1 MTASQNLSKLR
12 RLRRVRITNI
22 GLRRT
27 YMFKLVKYL
36 RGYIKECILGPLFKF
51 LEACF
56 ELTVPVI
63 MANIIDVGIYGSDK
77 TYILKMCGLLV
88 LMGILGLCSALTA
101 QYFAAK
107 AAYGFGTA
115 VRRDMFKKINSLSM
129 AQLDSFGA
137 SSLITRITG
146 DINRAESGVNMFLRL
161 FLRSPFIVI
170 GAMVAAIMLDSKT
183 AAVFLIAVP
192 VMGLLIF
199 ILMHISVPFYK
210 KAQTSLDKVSQI
222 TRENLTGVRVIR
234 AFSRQEAEI
243 KDFSDAN
250 SELFGINEKVGGIS
264 ALMNPLT
271 YIVVNLAVIAVLWV
285 GGIRVNIGGMQQGE
299 VVAMVNYLTQI
310 LVALLVL
317 AQLIV
322 TLTKAMASG
331 ARISAVLELQ
341 PDMKD
346 GSGADGNNNEGCPVI
361 EFENVSFA
369 YGSSKES
376 ALSNISFKLYRGQS
390 LGMIGGTGSGKSTL
404 VNLIPRFY
412 DVTQGNIKI
421 DGCDIQSYTLAQL
434 RKKIGYVP
442 QKASLLTG
450 TIRENMRWR
459 SETAT
464 DDEIIKALKTA
475 QAYDFIFEKDGLDTA
490 VSHEGKNFSGGQR
503 QRLTIARALVANPEI
518 LILDDSSSALDL
530 MTEANLRRA
539 LGESDPNMT
548 RVTVSQRISA
558 IRDADLILVLDDG
571 AAVGAGTHTQLLES
585 CEIYRE
591 ICATQIPEELN
602 K

>member
-1 MTASQNLSKLR
+1 MA
-12 RLRRVRITNI
+12 
-22 GLRRT
+22 
-27 YMFKLVKYL
+27 
-36 RGYIKECILGPLFKF
+36 PLFKF

-63 MANIIDVGIYGSDK
+63 MAHIIDTGIAGSDRE
-77 TYILKMCGLLV
+77 YILKMCGVLV

-101 QYFAAK
+101 QFFAAR

-129 AQLDSFGA
+129 SQLDKFGT

-170 GAMVAAIMLDSKT
+170 GAMAAALMLD
-183 AAVFLIAVP
+183 ARVAVVFLVAVP
-192 VMGLLIF
+192 VMGLLIY

-210 KAQTSLDKVSQI
+210 KAQTSLDRVSQI

-234 AFSRQEAEI
+234 AFSRQGAEI
-243 KDFSDAN
+243 ESFSDAN
-250 SELFGINEKVGGIS
+250 AELMSINEKVGSIS

-310 LVALLVL
+310 LVAMLVL

-331 ARISAVLELQ
+331 TRIAEVLELQ
-341 PDMKD
+341 PDMTDDAADAAVAD
-346 GSGADGNNNEGCPVI
+346 GSDTVL
-361 EFENVSFA
+361 EFDNVSFE
-369 YGSSKES
+369 YSGSKED
-376 ALSNISFKLYRGQS
+376 ALSGISFKLKRGQNI
-390 LGMIGGTGSGKSTL
+390 GIIGGTGSGKSTL

-412 DVTQGNIKI
+412 DTTSGSVKI
-421 DGCDIQSYTLAQL
+421 DGTDVRNMGFKQL
-434 RKKIGYVP
+434 RGKIGYVP

-459 SETAT
+459 NENA
-464 DDEIIKALKTA
+464 DDNEIINALKTA
-475 QAYDFIFEKDGLDTA
+475 QAYDFIFEKDGLDTS
-490 VSHEGKNFSGGQR
+490 VSQEGKNFSGGQR
-503 QRLTIARALVANPEI
+503 QRLTIARALVSDPEI

-530 MTEANLRRA
+530 MTEARLRRA
-539 LGESDPNMT
+539 LSKANPNMT
-548 RVTVSQRISA
+548 QVIVSQRIST

-571 AAVGAGTHTQLLES
+571 SAVGMGTHKELLES

-591 ICATQIPEELN
+591 ICATQIPEELAGTAAERIS

>member
-1 MTASQNLSKLR
+1 MA
-12 RLRRVRITNI
+12 
-22 GLRRT
+22 
-27 YMFKLVKYL
+27 
-36 RGYIKECILGPLFKF
+36 PLFKF

-63 MANIIDVGIYGSDK
+63 MAHIIDTGIAGSDRE
-77 TYILKMCGLLV
+77 YILKMCGVLV

-101 QYFAAK
+101 QFFAAK

-129 AQLDSFGA
+129 SQLDKFGA

-170 GAMVAAIMLDSKT
+170 GAMAAALMLDAR
-183 AAVFLIAVP
+183 AAVVFLVAVP
-192 VMGLLIF
+192 VMGLLIY

-210 KAQTSLDKVSQI
+210 KAQTSLDRVSQI
-222 TRENLTGVRVIR
+222 TRENMTGVRVIR
-234 AFSRQEAEI
+234 AFSRQGAEI
-243 KDFSDAN
+243 ENFSDAN
-250 SELFGINEKVGGIS
+250 AELMSINEKVGSIS

-271 YIVVNLAVIAVLWV
+271 YIVVNLAIAAVLWV
-285 GGIRVNIGGMQQGE
+285 GGIRVNVGGMQQGE

-310 LVALLVL
+310 LVAMLVL

-331 ARISAVLELQ
+331 TRIAEVLELQ
-341 PDMKD
+341 PDMPD
-346 GSGADGNNNEGCPVI
+346 NAADAEAADSCNTVL
-361 EFENVSFA
+361 EFDNVSFE
-369 YGSSKES
+369 YSGSKED
-376 ALSNISFKLYRGQS
+376 ALSGISFKLNRGQNI
-390 LGMIGGTGSGKSTL
+390 GIIGGTGSGKSTL

-412 DVTQGNIKI
+412 DVTSGSVKI
-421 DGCDIQSYTLAQL
+421 DGTDVKNMSFKQL
-434 RKKIGYVP
+434 RDKIGYVP

-459 SETAT
+459 NEAA
-464 DDEIIKALKTA
+464 DDSEIIEALKTA
-475 QAYDFIFEKDGLDTA
+475 QAYDFIFEKDGLDTS
-490 VSHEGKNFSGGQR
+490 VSQEGKNFSGGQR
-503 QRLTIARALVANPEI
+503 QRLTIARALVSSPEI

-530 MTEANLRRA
+530 MTEARLRRA
-539 LGESDPNMT
+539 LSTANPNMT
-548 RVTVSQRISA
+548 QVIVSQRIST

-571 AAVGAGTHTQLLES
+571 SAVGIGRHKELLKN

-591 ICATQIPEELN
+591 ICATQIPEELTGTAAERIS

>member
-1 MTASQNLSKLR
+1 MA
-12 RLRRVRITNI
+12 
-22 GLRRT
+22 
-27 YMFKLVKYL
+27 
-36 RGYIKECILGPLFKF
+36 PLFKF

-63 MANIIDVGIYGSDK
+63 MAHIIDTGIAGSDRE
-77 TYILKMCGLLV
+77 YILKMCGVLV

-101 QYFAAK
+101 QFFAAR

-129 AQLDSFGA
+129 SQLDKFGT

-170 GAMVAAIMLDSKT
+170 GAMAAALMLD
-183 AAVFLIAVP
+183 ARVAVVFLVAVP
-192 VMGLLIF
+192 VMGLLIY

-210 KAQTSLDKVSQI
+210 KAQTSLDRVSQI

-234 AFSRQEAEI
+234 AFSRQGAEI
-243 KDFSDAN
+243 ESFSDAN
-250 SELFGINEKVGGIS
+250 AELMSINEKVGSIS

-310 LVALLVL
+310 LVAMLVL

-331 ARISAVLELQ
+331 TRIAEVLELQ
-341 PDMKD
+341 PDMTDDAADAAVAD
-346 GSGADGNNNEGCPVI
+346 GSDTVL
-361 EFENVSFA
+361 EFDNVSFE
-369 YGSSKES
+369 YSGSKED
-376 ALSNISFKLYRGQS
+376 ALSGISFKLKRGQNI
-390 LGMIGGTGSGKSTL
+390 GIIGGTGSGKSTL

-412 DVTQGNIKI
+412 DATSGSVKI
-421 DGCDIQSYTLAQL
+421 DGTDVRNMSFKQL
-434 RKKIGYVP
+434 RGKIGYVP

-459 SETAT
+459 NENA
-464 DDEIIKALKTA
+464 DDNEIINALKTA
-475 QAYDFIFEKDGLDTA
+475 QAYDFIFEKDGLDTS
-490 VSHEGKNFSGGQR
+490 VSQEGKNFSGGQR
-503 QRLTIARALVANPEI
+503 QRLTIARALVSDPEI

-530 MTEANLRRA
+530 MTEARLRRA
-539 LGESDPNMT
+539 LSKANPNMT
-548 RVTVSQRISA
+548 QVIVSQRIST

-571 AAVGAGTHTQLLES
+571 SAVGMGMHKELLEC

-591 ICATQIPEELN
+591 ICATQIPEELAGTAAERIS

>member
-1 MTASQNLSKLR
+1 MA
-12 RLRRVRITNI
+12 
-22 GLRRT
+22 
-27 YMFKLVKYL
+27 
-36 RGYIKECILGPLFKF
+36 PLFKF

-63 MANIIDVGIYGSDK
+63 MAHIIDTGIAGSDRE
-77 TYILKMCGLLV
+77 YILKMCGLLV

-101 QYFAAK
+101 QFFAAK

-129 AQLDSFGA
+129 SQLDKFGA

-170 GAMVAAIMLDSKT
+170 GAMAAALMLDAR
-183 AAVFLIAVP
+183 AAVVFLVAVP
-192 VMGLLIF
+192 VMGLLIY

-210 KAQTSLDKVSQI
+210 KAQTSLDRVSQI
-222 TRENLTGVRVIR
+222 TRENMTGVRVIR
-234 AFSRQEAEI
+234 AFSRQGAEI
-243 KDFSDAN
+243 ENFSDAN
-250 SELFGINEKVGGIS
+250 AELMSINEKVGSIS

-271 YIVVNLAVIAVLWV
+271 YIVVNLAIAAVLWV
-285 GGIRVNIGGMQQGE
+285 GGIRVNVGDMQQGE

-310 LVALLVL
+310 LVAMLVL

-322 TLTKAMASG
+322 TLTKATASG
-331 ARISAVLELQ
+331 TRIAEVLELQ
-341 PDMKD
+341 PDMPD
-346 GSGADGNNNEGCPVI
+346 NVADAKAADSCNTVL
-361 EFENVSFA
+361 EFDNVSFE
-369 YGSSKES
+369 YSGSKEN
-376 ALSNISFKLYRGQS
+376 ALSGISFKLNRGQNI
-390 LGMIGGTGSGKSTL
+390 GIIGGTGSGKSTL

-412 DVTQGNIKI
+412 DVTSGSVKI
-421 DGCDIQSYTLAQL
+421 DGTDVRNMSFKQL
-434 RKKIGYVP
+434 RDKIGYVP

-459 SETAT
+459 NEAA
-464 DDEIIKALKTA
+464 DDSEIIEALKTA
-475 QAYDFIFEKDGLDTA
+475 QAYDFIFEKGGLDTS
-490 VSHEGKNFSGGQR
+490 VSQEGKNFSGGQR
-503 QRLTIARALVANPEI
+503 QRLTIARALVSSPEI

-530 MTEANLRRA
+530 MTEARLRRA
-539 LGESDPNMT
+539 LSTANPNMT
-548 RVTVSQRISA
+548 QVIVSQRIST

-571 AAVGAGTHTQLLES
+571 SAVGIGTHKELLEN

-591 ICATQIPEELN
+591 ICATQIPEELTGTAAERIS

>member
-1 MTASQNLSKLR
+1 MEIFY
-12 RLRRVRITNI
+12 V
-22 GLRRT
+22 
-27 YMFKLVKYL
+27 MFKLIKYL
-36 RGYIKECILGPLFKF
+36 RGYVKECIMAPLFKF

-63 MANIIDVGIYGSDK
+63 MAHIIDTGIAGSDK
-77 TYILKMCGLLV
+77 EYILKMCGVLV

-101 QYFAAK
+101 QFFAAK

-129 AQLDSFGA
+129 SQLDKFGA

-170 GAMVAAIMLDSKT
+170 GAMAAALMLDAR
-183 AAVFLIAVP
+183 AAVVFLVAVP
-192 VMGLLIF
+192 VMGLLIY
-199 ILMHISVPFYK
+199 ILMHISVLFYK
-210 KAQTSLDKVSQI
+210 KAQTSLDRVSQI

-234 AFSRQEAEI
+234 AFSRQDAEI
-243 KDFSDAN
+243 ESFSAAN
-250 SELFGINEKVGGIS
+250 AELKSINEKVGSIS

-271 YIVVNLAVIAVLWV
+271 YIVVNLAIAAVLWV

-310 LVALLVL
+310 LVAMLML

-331 ARISAVLELQ
+331 TRIAEVLELS
-341 PDMKD
+341 PDMPD
-346 GSGADGNNNEGCPVI
+346 NAAEAAAANSCDTVL
-361 EFENVSFA
+361 EFDNVSFE
-369 YGSSKES
+369 YSGSKED
-376 ALSNISFKLYRGQS
+376 ALSGISFKLNRGQNI
-390 LGMIGGTGSGKSTL
+390 GIIGGTGSGKSTL

-412 DVTQGNIKI
+412 DVTSGSVKI
-421 DGCDIQSYTLAQL
+421 DGTDVRNMSFKQL
-434 RKKIGYVP
+434 RRKIGYVP

-459 SETAT
+459 DENA
-464 DDEIIKALKTA
+464 DDSEIIEALKTA
-475 QAYDFIFEKDGLDTA
+475 QAYDFIFEKDGLDTP
-490 VSHEGKNFSGGQR
+490 VSQEGKNFSGGQR
-503 QRLTIARALVANPEI
+503 QRLTIARALVSSPEI

-530 MTEANLRRA
+530 MTESRLRRA
-539 LGESDPNMT
+539 LSNANPNMT
-548 RVTVSQRISA
+548 QVIVSQRIST
-558 IRDADLILVLDDG
+558 IRDADLIIVLDDG
-571 AAVGAGTHTQLLES
+571 SAVGMGTHKELLEN

-602 K
+602 GTAAERISK

>member
-1 MTASQNLSKLR
+1 MA
-12 RLRRVRITNI
+12 
-22 GLRRT
+22 
-27 YMFKLVKYL
+27 
-36 RGYIKECILGPLFKF
+36 PLFKF

-63 MANIIDVGIYGSDK
+63 MAHIIDTGIAGSDRE
-77 TYILKMCGLLV
+77 YILKMCGVLV

-101 QYFAAK
+101 QFFAAR

-129 AQLDSFGA
+129 SQLDKFGT

-170 GAMVAAIMLDSKT
+170 GAMAAALMLD
-183 AAVFLIAVP
+183 ARVAVVFLVAVP
-192 VMGLLIF
+192 VMGLLIY

-210 KAQTSLDKVSQI
+210 KAQTSLDRVSQI

-234 AFSRQEAEI
+234 AFSRQGAEI
-243 KDFSDAN
+243 ESFSDAN
-250 SELFGINEKVGGIS
+250 AELMSINEKVGSIS

-310 LVALLVL
+310 LVAMLVL

-331 ARISAVLELQ
+331 TRIAEVLELQ
-341 PDMKD
+341 PDMTDDAADAAVAD
-346 GSGADGNNNEGCPVI
+346 GSDTVL
-361 EFENVSFA
+361 EFDNVSFE
-369 YGSSKES
+369 YSGSKED
-376 ALSNISFKLYRGQS
+376 ALSSISFKLKRGQNI
-390 LGMIGGTGSGKSTL
+390 GIIGGTGSGKSTL

-412 DVTQGNIKI
+412 DATSGSVKI
-421 DGCDIQSYTLAQL
+421 DGTDVRNMSFKQL
-434 RKKIGYVP
+434 RGKIGYVP

-459 SETAT
+459 NENA
-464 DDEIIKALKTA
+464 DDNEIINALKTA
-475 QAYDFIFEKDGLDTA
+475 QAYDFIFEKDGLDTS
-490 VSHEGKNFSGGQR
+490 VSQEGKNFSGGQR
-503 QRLTIARALVANPEI
+503 QRLTIARALVSDPEI

-530 MTEANLRRA
+530 MTEARLRRA
-539 LGESDPNMT
+539 LSKANPNMT
-548 RVTVSQRISA
+548 QVIVSQRIST

-571 AAVGAGTHTQLLES
+571 SAVGMGTHKELLES

-591 ICATQIPEELN
+591 ICATQIPEELAVTAAERIS

>member
-1 MTASQNLSKLR
+1 
-12 RLRRVRITNI
+12 
-22 GLRRT
+22 
-27 YMFKLVKYL
+27 MFKLIKYL
-36 RGYIKECILGPLFKF
+36 RGYVKECIMAPLFKF

-63 MANIIDVGIYGSDK
+63 MAHIIDTGIASSDK
-77 TYILKMCGLLV
+77 EYILKMCGVLV

-101 QYFAAK
+101 QFFAAK

-129 AQLDSFGA
+129 SQLDKFGA

-170 GAMVAAIMLDSKT
+170 GAMAAALMLDT
-183 AAVFLIAVP
+183 RAAVVFLVAVP
-192 VMGLLIF
+192 VMGLLIY

-210 KAQTSLDKVSQI
+210 KAQTSLDRVSQI

-234 AFSRQEAEI
+234 AFSRQDAEI
-243 KDFSDAN
+243 ESFSDAN
-250 SELFGINEKVGGIS
+250 AELKSINEKVGSIS

-271 YIVVNLAVIAVLWV
+271 YIVVNLAIAAVLWV

-310 LVALLVL
+310 LVAMLML

-331 ARISAVLELQ
+331 TRIAEVLELS
-341 PDMKD
+341 PDMPD
-346 GSGADGNNNEGCPVI
+346 NAAEAAAANSCDTVL
-361 EFENVSFA
+361 EFDNVSFE
-369 YGSSKES
+369 YSGSKED
-376 ALSNISFKLYRGQS
+376 ALSGISFKLNRGQNI
-390 LGMIGGTGSGKSTL
+390 GIIGGTGSGKSTL

-412 DVTQGNIKI
+412 DVTSGSVKI
-421 DGCDIQSYTLAQL
+421 DGTDVRNMSFKQL
-434 RKKIGYVP
+434 RRKIGYVP

-459 SETAT
+459 DENA
-464 DDEIIKALKTA
+464 DDSEIIEALKTA
-475 QAYDFIFEKDGLDTA
+475 QAYDFIFQKDGLDTP
-490 VSHEGKNFSGGQR
+490 VSQEGKNFSGGQR
-503 QRLTIARALVANPEI
+503 QRLTIARALVSSPEI

-530 MTEANLRRA
+530 MTESRLRRA
-539 LGESDPNMT
+539 LSNANPNMT
-548 RVTVSQRISA
+548 QVIVSQRIST

-571 AAVGAGTHTQLLES
+571 SAVGMGTHKELLEN

-602 K
+602 GTAAERISK

>member
-1 MTASQNLSKLR
+1 
-12 RLRRVRITNI
+12 
-22 GLRRT
+22 
-27 YMFKLVKYL
+27 MFKLVKYL

-77 TYILKMCGLLV
+77 AYILKMCGLLV

-199 ILMHISVPFYK
+199 ILMHISVSFYK

-346 GSGADGNNNEGCPVI
+346 GSGADSNNNEGCPVI

-390 LGMIGGTGSGKSTL
+390 LGIIGGTGSGKSTL

-548 RVTVSQRISA
+548 RVTISQRISA

>member
-1 MTASQNLSKLR
+1 MEIFY
-12 RLRRVRITNI
+12 V
-22 GLRRT
+22 
-27 YMFKLVKYL
+27 MFKLIKYL
-36 RGYIKECILGPLFKF
+36 RGYIKECIMAPLFKF

-63 MANIIDVGIYGSDK
+63 MAHIIDTGIAGSDRE
-77 TYILKMCGLLV
+77 YILKMCGLLV

-101 QYFAAK
+101 QFFAAK

-129 AQLDSFGA
+129 SQLDKFGA

-170 GAMVAAIMLDSKT
+170 GAMAAALMLDAR
-183 AAVFLIAVP
+183 AAVVFLVAVP
-192 VMGLLIF
+192 VMGLLIY

-210 KAQTSLDKVSQI
+210 KAQTSLDRVSQI

-234 AFSRQEAEI
+234 AFSRQGAEI
-243 KDFSDAN
+243 ENFSDAN
-250 SELFGINEKVGGIS
+250 AELMSINEKVGSIS

-271 YIVVNLAVIAVLWV
+271 YIVVNLAIAAVLWV
-285 GGIRVNIGGMQQGE
+285 GGIRVNVGGMQQGE

-310 LVALLVL
+310 LVAMLVL

-331 ARISAVLELQ
+331 TRIAEVLELQ
-341 PDMKD
+341 PDMPD
-346 GSGADGNNNEGCPVI
+346 NAADAEAADSCNTVL
-361 EFENVSFA
+361 EFDNVSFE
-369 YGSSKES
+369 YSGSKED
-376 ALSNISFKLYRGQS
+376 ALSGISFKLNRGQNI
-390 LGMIGGTGSGKSTL
+390 GIIGGTGSGKSTL

-412 DVTQGNIKI
+412 DVTSGSVKI
-421 DGCDIQSYTLAQL
+421 DGTDVRNMSFKQL
-434 RKKIGYVP
+434 RDKIGYVP

-459 SETAT
+459 NEAA
-464 DDEIIKALKTA
+464 DDSEIIKALKTA
-475 QAYDFIFEKDGLDTA
+475 QAYDFIFEKDGLDTS
-490 VSHEGKNFSGGQR
+490 VSQEGKNFSGGQR
-503 QRLTIARALVANPEI
+503 QRLTIARALVSSPEI

-530 MTEANLRRA
+530 MTEARLRRA
-539 LGESDPNMT
+539 LSTANPNMT
-548 RVTVSQRISA
+548 QVIVSQRIST

-571 AAVGAGTHTQLLES
+571 SAVGIGTHKELLEN

-591 ICATQIPEELN
+591 ICATQIPEELTGTDAERIS

>member
-1 MTASQNLSKLR
+1 
-12 RLRRVRITNI
+12 
-22 GLRRT
+22 
-27 YMFKLVKYL
+27 MFKLIKYL
-36 RGYIKECILGPLFKF
+36 RGYVKECIMAPLFKF

-63 MANIIDVGIYGSDK
+63 MAHIIDTGIAGSDK
-77 TYILKMCGLLV
+77 EYILKMCGVLV

-101 QYFAAK
+101 QFFAAK

-129 AQLDSFGA
+129 SQLDKFGA

-170 GAMVAAIMLDSKT
+170 GAMAAALMLDAR
-183 AAVFLIAVP
+183 AAVVFLVAVP
-192 VMGLLIF
+192 VMGLLIY
-199 ILMHISVPFYK
+199 ILMHISVLFYK
-210 KAQTSLDKVSQI
+210 KAQTSLDRVSQI

-234 AFSRQEAEI
+234 AFSRQDAEI
-243 KDFSDAN
+243 ESFSAAN
-250 SELFGINEKVGGIS
+250 AELKSINEKVGSIS

-271 YIVVNLAVIAVLWV
+271 YIVVNLAIAAVLWV

-310 LVALLVL
+310 LVAMLML

-331 ARISAVLELQ
+331 TRIAEVLELS
-341 PDMKD
+341 PDMPD
-346 GSGADGNNNEGCPVI
+346 NAAEAAAANSCDTVL
-361 EFENVSFA
+361 EFDNVSFE
-369 YGSSKES
+369 YSGSKED
-376 ALSNISFKLYRGQS
+376 ALSGISFKLNRGQNI
-390 LGMIGGTGSGKSTL
+390 GIIGGTGSGKSTL

-412 DVTQGNIKI
+412 DVTSGSVKI
-421 DGCDIQSYTLAQL
+421 DGTDVRNMSFKQL
-434 RKKIGYVP
+434 RRKIGYVP

-459 SETAT
+459 DENA
-464 DDEIIKALKTA
+464 DDSEIIEALKTA
-475 QAYDFIFEKDGLDTA
+475 QAYDFIFEKDGLDTP
-490 VSHEGKNFSGGQR
+490 VSQEGKNFSGGQR
-503 QRLTIARALVANPEI
+503 QRLTIARALVSSPEI

-530 MTEANLRRA
+530 MTESRLRRA
-539 LGESDPNMT
+539 LSNANPNMT
-548 RVTVSQRISA
+548 QVIVSQRIST
-558 IRDADLILVLDDG
+558 IRDADLIIVLDDG
-571 AAVGAGTHTQLLES
+571 SAVGMGTHKELLEN

-602 K
+602 GTAAERISK

>member
-1 MTASQNLSKLR
+1 MA
-12 RLRRVRITNI
+12 
-22 GLRRT
+22 
-27 YMFKLVKYL
+27 
-36 RGYIKECILGPLFKF
+36 PLFKF

-63 MANIIDVGIYGSDK
+63 MAHIIDTGIAGSDRE
-77 TYILKMCGLLV
+77 YILKMCGVLV

-101 QYFAAK
+101 QFFAAR

-129 AQLDSFGA
+129 SQLDKFGT

-170 GAMVAAIMLDSKT
+170 GAMAAALMLD
-183 AAVFLIAVP
+183 ARVAVVFLVAVP
-192 VMGLLIF
+192 VMGLLIY

-210 KAQTSLDKVSQI
+210 KAQTSLDRVSQI

-234 AFSRQEAEI
+234 AFSRQGAEI
-243 KDFSDAN
+243 ESFSDAN
-250 SELFGINEKVGGIS
+250 AELMSINEKVGSIS

-310 LVALLVL
+310 LVAMLVL

-331 ARISAVLELQ
+331 TRIAEVLELQ
-341 PDMKD
+341 PDMTD
-346 GSGADGNNNEGCPVI
+346 DAADAAVADSCNTVL
-361 EFENVSFA
+361 EFDNVSFE
-369 YGSSKES
+369 YSGSKED
-376 ALSNISFKLYRGQS
+376 ALSGISFKLKRGQNI
-390 LGMIGGTGSGKSTL
+390 GIIGGTGSGKSTL

-412 DVTQGNIKI
+412 DATSGSVKI
-421 DGCDIQSYTLAQL
+421 DGTDVRNMSFKQL
-434 RKKIGYVP
+434 RGKIGYVP

-459 SETAT
+459 NENA
-464 DDEIIKALKTA
+464 DDNEIINALKTA
-475 QAYDFIFEKDGLDTA
+475 QAYDFIFEKDGLDTS
-490 VSHEGKNFSGGQR
+490 VSQEGKNFSGGQR
-503 QRLTIARALVANPEI
+503 QRLTIARALVSDPEI

-530 MTEANLRRA
+530 MTEARLRRA
-539 LGESDPNMT
+539 LSKANPNMT
-548 RVTVSQRISA
+548 QVIVSQRIST

-571 AAVGAGTHTQLLES
+571 SAVGMGMHKELLES

-591 ICATQIPEELN
+591 ICATQIPEELAGTAAERIS

>member
-1 MTASQNLSKLR
+1 MA
-12 RLRRVRITNI
+12 
-22 GLRRT
+22 
-27 YMFKLVKYL
+27 
-36 RGYIKECILGPLFKF
+36 PLFKF

-63 MANIIDVGIYGSDK
+63 MAHIIDTGIAGSDRE
-77 TYILKMCGLLV
+77 YILKMCGVLV

-101 QYFAAK
+101 QFFAAR

-129 AQLDSFGA
+129 SQLDKFGT

-170 GAMVAAIMLDSKT
+170 GAMAAALMLD
-183 AAVFLIAVP
+183 ARVAVVFLVAVP
-192 VMGLLIF
+192 VMGLLIY

-210 KAQTSLDKVSQI
+210 KAQTSLDQVSQI

-234 AFSRQEAEI
+234 AFSRQGAEI
-243 KDFSDAN
+243 ESFSDAN
-250 SELFGINEKVGGIS
+250 AELMSINEKVGSIS

-310 LVALLVL
+310 LVAMLVL

-331 ARISAVLELQ
+331 TRIAEVLELQ
-341 PDMKD
+341 PDMTD
-346 GSGADGNNNEGCPVI
+346 DAADAAVADSCNTVL
-361 EFENVSFA
+361 EFDNVSFE
-369 YGSSKES
+369 YSGSKED
-376 ALSNISFKLYRGQS
+376 ALSGISFKLKRGQNI
-390 LGMIGGTGSGKSTL
+390 GIIGGTGSGKSTL

-412 DVTQGNIKI
+412 DATSGSVKI
-421 DGCDIQSYTLAQL
+421 DGTDVKNMSFKQL
-434 RKKIGYVP
+434 RGKIGYVP

-459 SETAT
+459 NENA
-464 DDEIIKALKTA
+464 DDNEIIEALKTA
-475 QAYDFIFEKDGLDTA
+475 QAYDFIFEKDGLDTS
-490 VSHEGKNFSGGQR
+490 VSQEGKNFSGGQR
-503 QRLTIARALVANPEI
+503 QRLTIARALVSDPEI

-530 MTEANLRRA
+530 MTEARLRRA
-539 LGESDPNMT
+539 LSKANPNMT
-548 RVTVSQRISA
+548 QVIVSQRIST

-571 AAVGAGTHTQLLES
+571 SAVGMGTHKELLES

-591 ICATQIPEELN
+591 ICATQIPEELAVTAAERIS

>member
-1 MTASQNLSKLR
+1 MEIFY
-12 RLRRVRITNI
+12 V
-22 GLRRT
+22 
-27 YMFKLVKYL
+27 MFKLIKYL
-36 RGYIKECILGPLFKF
+36 RGYIKECIMAPLFKF

-63 MANIIDVGIYGSDK
+63 MAHIIDTGIAGSDRE
-77 TYILKMCGLLV
+77 YILKMCGLLV

-101 QYFAAK
+101 QFFAAK

-129 AQLDSFGA
+129 SQLDKFGT

-170 GAMVAAIMLDSKT
+170 GAMAAALMLDAR
-183 AAVFLIAVP
+183 AAVVFLVAVP
-192 VMGLLIF
+192 VMGLLIY

-210 KAQTSLDKVSQI
+210 KAQTSLDRVSQI
-222 TRENLTGVRVIR
+222 TRENMTGVRVIR
-234 AFSRQEAEI
+234 AFSRQGAEI
-243 KDFSDAN
+243 ENFSDAN
-250 SELFGINEKVGGIS
+250 AELMSINEKVGSIS

-271 YIVVNLAVIAVLWV
+271 YIVVNLAIAAVLWV
-285 GGIRVNIGGMQQGE
+285 GGIRVNVGGMQQGE

-310 LVALLVL
+310 LVAMLVL

-331 ARISAVLELQ
+331 TRIAEVLELQ
-341 PDMKD
+341 PDMPD
-346 GSGADGNNNEGCPVI
+346 NAADAEAADSCNTVL
-361 EFENVSFA
+361 EFDNVSFE
-369 YGSSKES
+369 YSGSKED
-376 ALSNISFKLYRGQS
+376 ALSGISFKLNRGQNI
-390 LGMIGGTGSGKSTL
+390 GIIGGTGSGKSTL

-412 DVTQGNIKI
+412 DVTSGSVKI
-421 DGCDIQSYTLAQL
+421 DGTDVRNMSFKQL
-434 RKKIGYVP
+434 RDKIGYVP

-459 SETAT
+459 NEAA
-464 DDEIIKALKTA
+464 DDSEIIEALKTA
-475 QAYDFIFEKDGLDTA
+475 QAYDFIFEKDGLDTS
-490 VSHEGKNFSGGQR
+490 VSQEGKNFSGGQR
-503 QRLTIARALVANPEI
+503 QRLTIARALVSSPEI

-530 MTEANLRRA
+530 MTEARLRRA
-539 LGESDPNMT
+539 LSTANPNMT
-548 RVTVSQRISA
+548 QVIVSQRIST

-571 AAVGAGTHTQLLES
+571 SAVGIGTHKELLKN

-591 ICATQIPEELN
+591 ICATQIPEELAGTAAERIS

>member
-1 MTASQNLSKLR
+1 MA
-12 RLRRVRITNI
+12 
-22 GLRRT
+22 
-27 YMFKLVKYL
+27 
-36 RGYIKECILGPLFKF
+36 PLFKF

-63 MANIIDVGIYGSDK
+63 MAHIIDTGIAGSDRE
-77 TYILKMCGLLV
+77 YILKMCGVLV

-101 QYFAAK
+101 QFFAAR

-129 AQLDSFGA
+129 SQLDKFGT

-170 GAMVAAIMLDSKT
+170 GAMAAALMLD
-183 AAVFLIAVP
+183 ARVAVVFLVAVP
-192 VMGLLIF
+192 VMGLLIY

-210 KAQTSLDKVSQI
+210 KAQTSLDRVSQI

-234 AFSRQEAEI
+234 AFSRQDAEI
-243 KDFSDAN
+243 ESFSDAN
-250 SELFGINEKVGGIS
+250 AELMSINEKVGSIS

-310 LVALLVL
+310 LVAMLVL

-331 ARISAVLELQ
+331 TRIAEVLELQ
-341 PDMKD
+341 PDMTDDAADAAVAD
-346 GSGADGNNNEGCPVI
+346 GSDTVL
-361 EFENVSFA
+361 EFDNVSFE
-369 YGSSKES
+369 YSGSKED
-376 ALSNISFKLYRGQS
+376 ALSGISFKLKRGQNI
-390 LGMIGGTGSGKSTL
+390 GIIGGTGSGKSTL

-412 DVTQGNIKI
+412 DATSGSVKI
-421 DGCDIQSYTLAQL
+421 DGTDVRNMSFKQL
-434 RKKIGYVP
+434 RGKIGYVP

-459 SETAT
+459 NENA
-464 DDEIIKALKTA
+464 DDNEIINALKTA
-475 QAYDFIFEKDGLDTA
+475 QAYDFIFEKDGLDTS
-490 VSHEGKNFSGGQR
+490 VSQEGKNFSGGQR
-503 QRLTIARALVANPEI
+503 QRLTIARALVSDPEI

-530 MTEANLRRA
+530 MTEARLRRA
-539 LGESDPNMT
+539 LSKANPNMT
-548 RVTVSQRISA
+548 QVIVSQRIST

-571 AAVGAGTHTQLLES
+571 SAVGMGTHKELLES

-591 ICATQIPEELN
+591 ICATQIPEELAGTAAERIS

>member
-1 MTASQNLSKLR
+1 MA
-12 RLRRVRITNI
+12 
-22 GLRRT
+22 
-27 YMFKLVKYL
+27 
-36 RGYIKECILGPLFKF
+36 PLFKF

-63 MANIIDVGIYGSDK
+63 MAHIIDTGIAGSDK
-77 TYILKMCGLLV
+77 EYILKMCGVLV

-101 QYFAAK
+101 QFFAAR

-129 AQLDSFGA
+129 SQLDKFGT

-170 GAMVAAIMLDSKT
+170 GAMAAALMLD
-183 AAVFLIAVP
+183 ARVAVVFLVAVP
-192 VMGLLIF
+192 VMGLLIY

-210 KAQTSLDKVSQI
+210 KAQTSLDRVSQI

-234 AFSRQEAEI
+234 AFSRQGAEI
-243 KDFSDAN
+243 ESFSDAN
-250 SELFGINEKVGGIS
+250 AELMSINEKVGSIS

-310 LVALLVL
+310 LVAMLVL

-331 ARISAVLELQ
+331 TRIAEILELQ
-341 PDMKD
+341 PDMTD
-346 GSGADGNNNEGCPVI
+346 DAADAAVADSSDTVL
-361 EFENVSFA
+361 EFDNVSFE
-369 YGSSKES
+369 YSGSKED
-376 ALSNISFKLYRGQS
+376 ALSGISFKLKRGQNI
-390 LGMIGGTGSGKSTL
+390 GIIGGTGSGKSTL
-404 VNLIPRFY
+404 ANLIPRFY
-412 DVTQGNIKI
+412 DATSGSVKI
-421 DGCDIQSYTLAQL
+421 DGTDVRNMSFKQL
-434 RKKIGYVP
+434 RGKIGYVP

-459 SETAT
+459 NENA
-464 DDEIIKALKTA
+464 DDNEIINALKTA
-475 QAYDFIFEKDGLDTA
+475 QAYDFIFEKDGLDTS
-490 VSHEGKNFSGGQR
+490 VSQEGKNFSGGQR
-503 QRLTIARALVANPEI
+503 QRLTIARALVSDPEI

-530 MTEANLRRA
+530 MTEARLRRA
-539 LGESDPNMT
+539 LSKANPNMT
-548 RVTVSQRISA
+548 QVIVSQRIST

-571 AAVGAGTHTQLLES
+571 SAVGMGTHKELLES

-591 ICATQIPEELN
+591 ICATQIPEELAVTAAERIS

>member
-1 MTASQNLSKLR
+1 ME
-12 RLRRVRITNI
+12 IFYI
-22 GLRRT
+22 
-27 YMFKLVKYL
+27 MFKLIKYL
-36 RGYIKECILGPLFKF
+36 RGYIKECIMAPLFKF

-63 MANIIDVGIYGSDK
+63 MAHIIDTGIAGSDRE
-77 TYILKMCGLLV
+77 YILKMCGLLV

-101 QYFAAK
+101 QFFAAK

-129 AQLDSFGA
+129 SQLDKFGA

-170 GAMVAAIMLDSKT
+170 GAMAAALMLDAR
-183 AAVFLIAVP
+183 AAVVFLVAVP
-192 VMGLLIF
+192 VMGLLIY

-210 KAQTSLDKVSQI
+210 KAQTSLDRVSQI
-222 TRENLTGVRVIR
+222 TRENMTGVRVIR
-234 AFSRQEAEI
+234 AFSRQGAEI
-243 KDFSDAN
+243 ENFSDAN
-250 SELFGINEKVGGIS
+250 AELMSINEKVGSIS

-271 YIVVNLAVIAVLWV
+271 YIVVNLAIAAVLWV
-285 GGIRVNIGGMQQGE
+285 GGIRVNVGGMQQGE

-310 LVALLVL
+310 LVAMLVL

-331 ARISAVLELQ
+331 TRIAEVLELQ
-341 PDMKD
+341 PDMPD
-346 GSGADGNNNEGCPVI
+346 NVADAEAADSCNTVL
-361 EFENVSFA
+361 EFDNVSFE
-369 YGSSKES
+369 YSGSKED
-376 ALSNISFKLYRGQS
+376 ALSGISFKLNRGQNI
-390 LGMIGGTGSGKSTL
+390 GIIGGTGSGKSTL

-412 DVTQGNIKI
+412 DVTSGSVKI
-421 DGCDIQSYTLAQL
+421 DGTDVRNMSFKQL
-434 RKKIGYVP
+434 RDKIGYVP

-459 SETAT
+459 NEAA
-464 DDEIIKALKTA
+464 DDSEIIEALKTA
-475 QAYDFIFEKDGLDTA
+475 QAYDFIFEKDGLDTS
-490 VSHEGKNFSGGQR
+490 VSQEGKNFSGGQR
-503 QRLTIARALVANPEI
+503 QRLTIARALVSSPEI

-530 MTEANLRRA
+530 MTEARLRRA
-539 LGESDPNMT
+539 LSTANPNMT
-548 RVTVSQRISA
+548 QVIVSQRIST

-571 AAVGAGTHTQLLES
+571 SAVGIGTHKELLEN

-591 ICATQIPEELN
+591 ICATQIPEELTGTAAERIS

>member
-1 MTASQNLSKLR
+1 MA
-12 RLRRVRITNI
+12 
-22 GLRRT
+22 
-27 YMFKLVKYL
+27 
-36 RGYIKECILGPLFKF
+36 PLFKF

-63 MANIIDVGIYGSDK
+63 MAHIIDTGIAGSDRE
-77 TYILKMCGLLV
+77 YILKMCGVLV

-101 QYFAAK
+101 QFFAAR

-129 AQLDSFGA
+129 SQLDKFGT

-170 GAMVAAIMLDSKT
+170 GAMAAALMLD
-183 AAVFLIAVP
+183 ARVAVVFLVAVP
-192 VMGLLIF
+192 VMGLLIY

-210 KAQTSLDKVSQI
+210 KAQTSLDRVSQI

-234 AFSRQEAEI
+234 AFSRQGAEI
-243 KDFSDAN
+243 ESFSDAN
-250 SELFGINEKVGGIS
+250 AELMSINEKVGSIS

-310 LVALLVL
+310 LVAMLVL

-331 ARISAVLELQ
+331 TRIAEVLELQ
-341 PDMKD
+341 PDMTD
-346 GSGADGNNNEGCPVI
+346 DAADAAVADSSDTVL
-361 EFENVSFA
+361 EFDNVSFE
-369 YGSSKES
+369 YSGSKED
-376 ALSNISFKLYRGQS
+376 ALSGISFKLKRGQNI
-390 LGMIGGTGSGKSTL
+390 GIIGGTGSGKSTL

-412 DVTQGNIKI
+412 DATSGSVKI
-421 DGCDIQSYTLAQL
+421 DGTDVKNMSFKQL
-434 RKKIGYVP
+434 RGKIGYVP

-459 SETAT
+459 NENA
-464 DDEIIKALKTA
+464 DDNEIINALKTA
-475 QAYDFIFEKDGLDTA
+475 QAYDFIFEKDGLDTS
-490 VSHEGKNFSGGQR
+490 VSQEGKNFSGGQR
-503 QRLTIARALVANPEI
+503 QRLTIARALVSGPEI

-530 MTEANLRRA
+530 MTEARLRRA
-539 LGESDPNMT
+539 LSKANPNMT
-548 RVTVSQRISA
+548 QVIVSQRIST

-571 AAVGAGTHTQLLES
+571 SAVGMGTHKELLES

-591 ICATQIPEELN
+591 ICATQIPEELAGTAAERIS

>member
-1 MTASQNLSKLR
+1 
-12 RLRRVRITNI
+12 
-22 GLRRT
+22 
-27 YMFKLVKYL
+27 MFKLIKYL
-36 RGYIKECILGPLFKF
+36 RGYVKECIMAPLFKF

-63 MANIIDVGIYGSDK
+63 MAHIIDTGIAGSDK
-77 TYILKMCGLLV
+77 EYILKMCGVLV

-101 QYFAAK
+101 QFFAAK

-129 AQLDSFGA
+129 SQLDKFGA

-170 GAMVAAIMLDSKT
+170 GAMAAALMLDAR
-183 AAVFLIAVP
+183 AAVVFLVAVP
-192 VMGLLIF
+192 VMGLLIY

-210 KAQTSLDKVSQI
+210 KAQTSLDRVSQI

-234 AFSRQEAEI
+234 AFSRQDAEI
-243 KDFSDAN
+243 ESFSAAN
-250 SELFGINEKVGGIS
+250 AELKSINEKVGSIS

-271 YIVVNLAVIAVLWV
+271 YIVVNLAIAAVLWV

-310 LVALLVL
+310 LVAMLML

-331 ARISAVLELQ
+331 TRIAEVLELS
-341 PDMKD
+341 PDMPD
-346 GSGADGNNNEGCPVI
+346 NAAEAAAANSCDTVL
-361 EFENVSFA
+361 EFDNVSFE
-369 YGSSKES
+369 YSGSKED
-376 ALSNISFKLYRGQS
+376 ALSGISFKLNRGQNI
-390 LGMIGGTGSGKSTL
+390 GIIGGTGSGKSTL

-412 DVTQGNIKI
+412 DVTSGSVKI
-421 DGCDIQSYTLAQL
+421 DGTDVRNMSFKQL
-434 RKKIGYVP
+434 RRKIGYVP

-459 SETAT
+459 DENA
-464 DDEIIKALKTA
+464 DDSEIIEALKTA
-475 QAYDFIFEKDGLDTA
+475 QAYDFIFEKDGLDTP
-490 VSHEGKNFSGGQR
+490 VSQEGKNFSGGQR
-503 QRLTIARALVANPEI
+503 QRLTIARALVSSPEI

-530 MTEANLRRA
+530 MTESRLRRA
-539 LGESDPNMT
+539 LSNANPNMT
-548 RVTVSQRISA
+548 QVIVSQRIST
-558 IRDADLILVLDDG
+558 IRDADLIIVLDDG
-571 AAVGAGTHTQLLES
+571 SAVGMGTHKELLEN

-602 K
+602 GTAAERISK

>member
-1 MTASQNLSKLR
+1 MA
-12 RLRRVRITNI
+12 
-22 GLRRT
+22 
-27 YMFKLVKYL
+27 
-36 RGYIKECILGPLFKF
+36 PLFKF

-63 MANIIDVGIYGSDK
+63 MAHIIDTGIAGSDRE
-77 TYILKMCGLLV
+77 YILKMCGVLV

-101 QYFAAK
+101 QFFAAK

-129 AQLDSFGA
+129 SQLDKFGA

-170 GAMVAAIMLDSKT
+170 GAMAAALMLDAR
-183 AAVFLIAVP
+183 AAVVFLVAVP
-192 VMGLLIF
+192 VMGLLIY

-210 KAQTSLDKVSQI
+210 KAQTSLDRVSQI
-222 TRENLTGVRVIR
+222 TRENMTGVRVIR
-234 AFSRQEAEI
+234 AFSRQGAEI
-243 KDFSDAN
+243 ENFSDAN
-250 SELFGINEKVGGIS
+250 AELMSINEKVGSIS

-271 YIVVNLAVIAVLWV
+271 YIVVNLAIAAVLWV
-285 GGIRVNIGGMQQGE
+285 GGIRVNVGGMQQGE

-310 LVALLVL
+310 LVAMLVL

-331 ARISAVLELQ
+331 TRIAEVLELQ
-341 PDMKD
+341 PDMPD
-346 GSGADGNNNEGCPVI
+346 NAADAEAADSCNTVL
-361 EFENVSFA
+361 EFDNVSFE
-369 YGSSKES
+369 YSGSKED
-376 ALSNISFKLYRGQS
+376 ALSGISFKLNRGQNI
-390 LGMIGGTGSGKSTL
+390 GIIGGTGSGKSTL

-412 DVTQGNIKI
+412 DVTSGSVKI
-421 DGCDIQSYTLAQL
+421 DGTDVKNMSFKQL
-434 RKKIGYVP
+434 RDKIGYVP

-459 SETAT
+459 NEAA
-464 DDEIIKALKTA
+464 DDSEIIEALKTA
-475 QAYDFIFEKDGLDTA
+475 QAYDFIFEKDGLDTS
-490 VSHEGKNFSGGQR
+490 VSQEGKNFSGGQR
-503 QRLTIARALVANPEI
+503 QRLTIARALVSSPEI

-530 MTEANLRRA
+530 MTEARLRRA
-539 LGESDPNMT
+539 LSTANPNMT
-548 RVTVSQRISA
+548 QVIVSQRIST

-571 AAVGAGTHTQLLES
+571 SAVGIGTHKELLKN

-591 ICATQIPEELN
+591 ICATQIPEELTGTAAERIS

>member
-1 MTASQNLSKLR
+1 
-12 RLRRVRITNI
+12 
-22 GLRRT
+22 
-27 YMFKLVKYL
+27 MFKLIKYL
-36 RGYIKECILGPLFKF
+36 RGYIKECIMAPLFKF

-63 MANIIDVGIYGSDK
+63 MAHIIDTGIAGSDRE
-77 TYILKMCGLLV
+77 YILKMCGVLV

-101 QYFAAK
+101 QFFAAR

-129 AQLDSFGA
+129 SQLDKFGT

-170 GAMVAAIMLDSKT
+170 GAMAAALMLD
-183 AAVFLIAVP
+183 ARVAVVFLVAVP
-192 VMGLLIF
+192 VMGLLIY

-210 KAQTSLDKVSQI
+210 KAQTSLDRVSQI

-234 AFSRQEAEI
+234 AFSRQGAEI
-243 KDFSDAN
+243 ESFSDAN
-250 SELFGINEKVGGIS
+250 AELMSINEKVGSIS

-310 LVALLVL
+310 LVAMLVL

-331 ARISAVLELQ
+331 TRIAEVLELQ
-341 PDMKD
+341 PDMTD
-346 GSGADGNNNEGCPVI
+346 DAADAAVADSCNTVL
-361 EFENVSFA
+361 EFDNVSFE
-369 YGSSKES
+369 YSGSKED
-376 ALSNISFKLYRGQS
+376 ALSGISFKLKRGQNI
-390 LGMIGGTGSGKSTL
+390 GIIGGTGSGKSTL

-412 DVTQGNIKI
+412 DATSGSVKI
-421 DGCDIQSYTLAQL
+421 DGTDVRNMSFKQL
-434 RKKIGYVP
+434 RGKIGYVP

-459 SETAT
+459 NENA
-464 DDEIIKALKTA
+464 DDNEIINALKTA
-475 QAYDFIFEKDGLDTA
+475 QAYDFIFEKDGLDTS
-490 VSHEGKNFSGGQR
+490 VSQEGKNFSGGQR
-503 QRLTIARALVANPEI
+503 QRLTIARALVSDPEI

-530 MTEANLRRA
+530 MTEARLRRA
-539 LGESDPNMT
+539 LSKANPNMT
-548 RVTVSQRISA
+548 QVIVSQRIST

-571 AAVGAGTHTQLLES
+571 SAVGMGMHKELLES

-591 ICATQIPEELN
+591 ICATQIPEELAGTAAERIS

>member
-1 MTASQNLSKLR
+1 MA
-12 RLRRVRITNI
+12 
-22 GLRRT
+22 
-27 YMFKLVKYL
+27 
-36 RGYIKECILGPLFKF
+36 PLFKF

-63 MANIIDVGIYGSDK
+63 MAHIIDTGIAGSDRE
-77 TYILKMCGLLV
+77 YILKMCGVLV

-101 QYFAAK
+101 QFFAAR

-129 AQLDSFGA
+129 SQLDKFGT

-170 GAMVAAIMLDSKT
+170 GAMAAALMLDAR
-183 AAVFLIAVP
+183 AAVVFLVAVP
-192 VMGLLIF
+192 VMGLLIY

-210 KAQTSLDKVSQI
+210 KAQTSLDRVSQI

-234 AFSRQEAEI
+234 AFSRQGAEI
-243 KDFSDAN
+243 ESFSDAN
-250 SELFGINEKVGGIS
+250 AELMSINEKVGSIS

-310 LVALLVL
+310 LVAMLVL

-331 ARISAVLELQ
+331 TRIAEVLELQ
-341 PDMKD
+341 PDMTDDAADAAAAD
-346 GSGADGNNNEGCPVI
+346 GSGTVL
-361 EFENVSFA
+361 EFDNVSFE
-369 YGSSKES
+369 YSGSKED
-376 ALSNISFKLYRGQS
+376 ALSGISFKLKRGQNI
-390 LGMIGGTGSGKSTL
+390 GIIGGTGSGKSTL

-412 DVTQGNIKI
+412 DVTSGSVKI
-421 DGCDIQSYTLAQL
+421 DGTDVRNMSFKQL
-434 RKKIGYVP
+434 RGKIGYVP

-459 SETAT
+459 NENA
-464 DDEIIKALKTA
+464 DDNEIINALKTA
-475 QAYDFIFEKDGLDTA
+475 QAYDFIFEKDGLDTS
-490 VSHEGKNFSGGQR
+490 VSQEGKNFSGGQR
-503 QRLTIARALVANPEI
+503 QRLTIARALVSDPEI

-530 MTEANLRRA
+530 MTEARLRRA
-539 LGESDPNMT
+539 LSKANPNMT
-548 RVTVSQRISA
+548 QVIVSQRIST

-571 AAVGAGTHTQLLES
+571 SAVGMGTHKELLEN

-591 ICATQIPEELN
+591 ICATQIPEELAGTAAERIS

>member
-1 MTASQNLSKLR
+1 MA
-12 RLRRVRITNI
+12 
-22 GLRRT
+22 
-27 YMFKLVKYL
+27 
-36 RGYIKECILGPLFKF
+36 PLFKF

-63 MANIIDVGIYGSDK
+63 MAHIIDTGIAGSDRE
-77 TYILKMCGLLV
+77 YILKMCGVLV

-101 QYFAAK
+101 QFFAAR

-129 AQLDSFGA
+129 SQLDKFGT

-170 GAMVAAIMLDSKT
+170 GAMAAALMLD
-183 AAVFLIAVP
+183 ARVAVVFLVAVP
-192 VMGLLIF
+192 VMGLLIY

-210 KAQTSLDKVSQI
+210 KAQTSLDRVSQI

-234 AFSRQEAEI
+234 AFSRQGAEI
-243 KDFSDAN
+243 ESFSDAN
-250 SELFGINEKVGGIS
+250 AELMSINEKVGSIS

-310 LVALLVL
+310 LVAMLVL

-331 ARISAVLELQ
+331 TRIAEVLELQ
-341 PDMKD
+341 PDMTDDAADAAVAD
-346 GSGADGNNNEGCPVI
+346 GSGTVL
-361 EFENVSFA
+361 EFDNVSFE
-369 YGSSKES
+369 YSGSKED
-376 ALSNISFKLYRGQS
+376 ALSGISFKLKRGQNI
-390 LGMIGGTGSGKSTL
+390 GIIGGTGSGKSTL

-412 DVTQGNIKI
+412 DATSGSVKI
-421 DGCDIQSYTLAQL
+421 DGTDVRNMSFKQL
-434 RKKIGYVP
+434 RGKIGYVP

-459 SETAT
+459 NENA
-464 DDEIIKALKTA
+464 DDNEIINALKTA
-475 QAYDFIFEKDGLDTA
+475 QAYDFIFEKDGLDTS
-490 VSHEGKNFSGGQR
+490 VSQEGKNFSGGQR
-503 QRLTIARALVANPEI
+503 QRLTIARALVSAPEI

-530 MTEANLRRA
+530 MTEARLRRA
-539 LGESDPNMT
+539 LSKANPNMT
-548 RVTVSQRISA
+548 QVIVSQRIST
-558 IRDADLILVLDDG
+558 IRDADLILVLDNG
-571 AAVGAGTHTQLLES
+571 SAVGMGTHKELLES

-591 ICATQIPEELN
+591 ICATQIPEELAGTAAERIS

>member
-1 MTASQNLSKLR
+1 
-12 RLRRVRITNI
+12 
-22 GLRRT
+22 
-27 YMFKLVKYL
+27 MFKLIKYL
-36 RGYIKECILGPLFKF
+36 RGYIKECIMAPLFKF

-63 MANIIDVGIYGSDK
+63 MAHIIDTGIAGSDRE
-77 TYILKMCGLLV
+77 YILKMCGLLV

-101 QYFAAK
+101 QFFAAK

-129 AQLDSFGA
+129 SQLDKFGA

-170 GAMVAAIMLDSKT
+170 GAMAAALMLDAR
-183 AAVFLIAVP
+183 AAVVFLVAVP
-192 VMGLLIF
+192 VMGLLIY

-210 KAQTSLDKVSQI
+210 KAQTSLDRVSQI
-222 TRENLTGVRVIR
+222 TRENMTGVRVIR
-234 AFSRQEAEI
+234 AFSRQGAEI
-243 KDFSDAN
+243 ENFSDAN
-250 SELFGINEKVGGIS
+250 AELMSINEKVGSIS

-271 YIVVNLAVIAVLWV
+271 YIVVNLAIAAVLWV
-285 GGIRVNIGGMQQGE
+285 GGIRVNVGGMQQGE

-310 LVALLVL
+310 LVAMLVL

-331 ARISAVLELQ
+331 TRIAEVLELQ
-341 PDMKD
+341 PDMPD
-346 GSGADGNNNEGCPVI
+346 NVADAEAADSCNTVL
-361 EFENVSFA
+361 EFDNVSFE
-369 YGSSKES
+369 YSGSKED
-376 ALSNISFKLYRGQS
+376 ALSGISFKLNRGQNI
-390 LGMIGGTGSGKSTL
+390 GIIGGTGSGKSTL

-412 DVTQGNIKI
+412 DVTSGSVKI
-421 DGCDIQSYTLAQL
+421 DGTDVRNMSFKQL
-434 RKKIGYVP
+434 RDKIGYVP

-459 SETAT
+459 NEAA
-464 DDEIIKALKTA
+464 DDSEIIEALKTA
-475 QAYDFIFEKDGLDTA
+475 QAYDFIFEKDGLDTS
-490 VSHEGKNFSGGQR
+490 VSQEGKNFSGGQR
-503 QRLTIARALVANPEI
+503 QRLTIARALVSSPEI

-530 MTEANLRRA
+530 MTEARLRRA
-539 LGESDPNMT
+539 LSTANPNMT
-548 RVTVSQRISA
+548 QVIVSQRIST

-571 AAVGAGTHTQLLES
+571 SAVGIGTHKELLEN

-591 ICATQIPEELN
+591 ICATQIPEELTGTAAERIS

>member
-1 MTASQNLSKLR
+1 MEIFY
-12 RLRRVRITNI
+12 V
-22 GLRRT
+22 
-27 YMFKLVKYL
+27 MFKLIKYL
-36 RGYIKECILGPLFKF
+36 RGYIKECIMAPLFKF

-63 MANIIDVGIYGSDK
+63 MAHIIDTGIAGSDRE
-77 TYILKMCGLLV
+77 YILKMCGVLV

-101 QYFAAK
+101 QFFAAK

-129 AQLDSFGA
+129 SQLDKFGA

-170 GAMVAAIMLDSKT
+170 GAMAAALMLDAR
-183 AAVFLIAVP
+183 AAVVFLVAVP
-192 VMGLLIF
+192 VMGLLIY

-210 KAQTSLDKVSQI
+210 KAQTSLDRVSQI
-222 TRENLTGVRVIR
+222 TRENMTGVRVIR
-234 AFSRQEAEI
+234 AFSRQGAEI
-243 KDFSDAN
+243 ENFSDAN
-250 SELFGINEKVGGIS
+250 AELMSINEKVGSIS

-271 YIVVNLAVIAVLWV
+271 YIVVNLAIAAVLWV
-285 GGIRVNIGGMQQGE
+285 GGIRVNVGGMQQGE

-310 LVALLVL
+310 LVAMLVL

-331 ARISAVLELQ
+331 TRIAEVLELQ
-341 PDMKD
+341 PDMPD
-346 GSGADGNNNEGCPVI
+346 NAADAEAADSCNTVL
-361 EFENVSFA
+361 EFDNVSFE
-369 YGSSKES
+369 YSGSKED
-376 ALSNISFKLYRGQS
+376 ALSGISFKLNRGQNI
-390 LGMIGGTGSGKSTL
+390 GIIGGTGSGKSTL

-412 DVTQGNIKI
+412 DVTSGSVKI
-421 DGCDIQSYTLAQL
+421 DGTDVKNMSFKQL
-434 RKKIGYVP
+434 RDKIGYVP

-459 SETAT
+459 NEAA
-464 DDEIIKALKTA
+464 DDSEIIEALKTA
-475 QAYDFIFEKDGLDTA
+475 QAYDFIFEKDGLDTS
-490 VSHEGKNFSGGQR
+490 VSQEGKNFSGGQR
-503 QRLTIARALVANPEI
+503 QRLTIARALVSSPEI

-530 MTEANLRRA
+530 MTEARLRRA
-539 LGESDPNMT
+539 LSTANPNMT
-548 RVTVSQRISA
+548 QVIVSQRIST

-571 AAVGAGTHTQLLES
+571 SAVGIGRHKELLKN

-591 ICATQIPEELN
+591 ICATQIPEELTGTAAERIS

>member
-1 MTASQNLSKLR
+1 
-12 RLRRVRITNI
+12 
-22 GLRRT
+22 
-27 YMFKLVKYL
+27 MFKLIKYL
-36 RGYIKECILGPLFKF
+36 RGYIKECIMAPLFKF

-63 MANIIDVGIYGSDK
+63 MAHIIDTGIAGSDRE
-77 TYILKMCGLLV
+77 YILKMCGVLV

-101 QYFAAK
+101 QFFAAK

-129 AQLDSFGA
+129 SQLDKFGA

-146 DINRAESGVNMFLRL
+146 DTNRAESGVNMFLRL

-170 GAMVAAIMLDSKT
+170 GAMAAALMLDAR
-183 AAVFLIAVP
+183 AAVVFLVAVP
-192 VMGLLIF
+192 VMGLLIY

-210 KAQTSLDKVSQI
+210 KAQTSLDRVSQI
-222 TRENLTGVRVIR
+222 TRENMTGVRVIR
-234 AFSRQEAEI
+234 AFSRQGAEI
-243 KDFSDAN
+243 ENFSDAN
-250 SELFGINEKVGGIS
+250 AELMSINEKVGSIS

-271 YIVVNLAVIAVLWV
+271 YIVVNLAIAAVLWV
-285 GGIRVNIGGMQQGE
+285 GGIRVNVGGMQQGE

-310 LVALLVL
+310 LVAMLVL

-331 ARISAVLELQ
+331 TRIAEVLELQ
-341 PDMKD
+341 PDMPD
-346 GSGADGNNNEGCPVI
+346 NAADAEAADSCNTVL
-361 EFENVSFA
+361 EFDNVSFE
-369 YGSSKES
+369 YSGSKED
-376 ALSNISFKLYRGQS
+376 ALSGISFKLNRGQNI
-390 LGMIGGTGSGKSTL
+390 GIIGGTGSGKSTL

-412 DVTQGNIKI
+412 DVTSGSVKI
-421 DGCDIQSYTLAQL
+421 DGTDVKNMSFKQL
-434 RKKIGYVP
+434 RDKIGYVP

-459 SETAT
+459 NEAA
-464 DDEIIKALKTA
+464 DDSEIIEALKTA
-475 QAYDFIFEKDGLDTA
+475 QAYDFIFEKDGLDTS
-490 VSHEGKNFSGGQR
+490 VSQEGKNFSGGQR
-503 QRLTIARALVANPEI
+503 QRLTIARALVSSPEI

-530 MTEANLRRA
+530 MTEARLRRA
-539 LGESDPNMT
+539 LSTANPNMT
-548 RVTVSQRISA
+548 QVIVSQRIST

-571 AAVGAGTHTQLLES
+571 SAVGIGRHKELLKN

-591 ICATQIPEELN
+591 ICATQIPEELTGTAAERIS

>member
-1 MTASQNLSKLR
+1 MA
-12 RLRRVRITNI
+12 
-22 GLRRT
+22 
-27 YMFKLVKYL
+27 
-36 RGYIKECILGPLFKF
+36 PLFKF

-63 MANIIDVGIYGSDK
+63 MAHIIDTGIAGSDRE
-77 TYILKMCGLLV
+77 YILKMCGVLV

-101 QYFAAK
+101 QFFAAR

-129 AQLDSFGA
+129 SQLDKFGT

-170 GAMVAAIMLDSKT
+170 GAMAAALMLDT
-183 AAVFLIAVP
+183 RVAVVFLVAVP
-192 VMGLLIF
+192 VMGLLIY

-210 KAQTSLDKVSQI
+210 KAQTSLDRVSQI

-234 AFSRQEAEI
+234 AFSRQGAEI
-243 KDFSDAN
+243 ESFSDAN
-250 SELFGINEKVGGIS
+250 AELMSINEKVGSIS

-310 LVALLVL
+310 LVAMLVL

-331 ARISAVLELQ
+331 TRIAEVLELQ
-341 PDMKD
+341 PDMTD
-346 GSGADGNNNEGCPVI
+346 DAADAAVADSCNTVL
-361 EFENVSFA
+361 EFDNVSFE
-369 YGSSKES
+369 YSGSKED
-376 ALSNISFKLYRGQS
+376 ALSGISFKLKRGQNI
-390 LGMIGGTGSGKSTL
+390 GIIGGTGSGKSTL

-412 DVTQGNIKI
+412 DATSGSVKI
-421 DGCDIQSYTLAQL
+421 DGTDVRNMSFKQL
-434 RKKIGYVP
+434 RGKIGYVP

-459 SETAT
+459 NENA
-464 DDEIIKALKTA
+464 DDNEIINALKTA
-475 QAYDFIFEKDGLDTA
+475 QAYDFIFEKDGLDTS
-490 VSHEGKNFSGGQR
+490 VSQEGKNFSGGQR
-503 QRLTIARALVANPEI
+503 QRLTIARALVSDPEI

-530 MTEANLRRA
+530 MTEARLRRA
-539 LGESDPNMT
+539 LSKANPNMT
-548 RVTVSQRISA
+548 QVIVSQRIST

-571 AAVGAGTHTQLLES
+571 SAVGMGTHKELLES

-591 ICATQIPEELN
+591 ICATQIPEELAGTDAERIS

>member
-1 MTASQNLSKLR
+1 MEIFY
-12 RLRRVRITNI
+12 V
-22 GLRRT
+22 
-27 YMFKLVKYL
+27 MFKLIKYL
-36 RGYIKECILGPLFKF
+36 RGYVKECIMAPLFKF

-63 MANIIDVGIYGSDK
+63 MAHIIDTGIASSDK
-77 TYILKMCGLLV
+77 EYILKMCGVLV

-101 QYFAAK
+101 QFFAAK

-115 VRRDMFKKINSLSM
+115 VRRDLFKKINSLSM
-129 AQLDSFGA
+129 SQLDKFGA

-170 GAMVAAIMLDSKT
+170 GAMAAALMLDT
-183 AAVFLIAVP
+183 RAAVVFLVAVP
-192 VMGLLIF
+192 VMGLLIY

-210 KAQTSLDKVSQI
+210 KAQTSLDRVSQI

-234 AFSRQEAEI
+234 AFSRQDAEI
-243 KDFSDAN
+243 ESFSDAN
-250 SELFGINEKVGGIS
+250 AELKSINEKVGSIS

-271 YIVVNLAVIAVLWV
+271 YIVVNLAIAAVLWV

-310 LVALLVL
+310 LVAMLML

-331 ARISAVLELQ
+331 TRIAEVLELS
-341 PDMKD
+341 PDMPD
-346 GSGADGNNNEGCPVI
+346 NAAEAAAANSCDTVL
-361 EFENVSFA
+361 EFDNVSFE
-369 YGSSKES
+369 YSGSKED
-376 ALSNISFKLYRGQS
+376 ALSGISFKLNRGQNI
-390 LGMIGGTGSGKSTL
+390 GIIGGTGSGKSTL

-412 DVTQGNIKI
+412 DVTSGSVKI
-421 DGCDIQSYTLAQL
+421 DGTDVRNMSFKQL
-434 RKKIGYVP
+434 RRKIGYVP

-459 SETAT
+459 DENA
-464 DDEIIKALKTA
+464 DDSEIIEALKTA
-475 QAYDFIFEKDGLDTA
+475 QAYDFIFQKDGLDTP
-490 VSHEGKNFSGGQR
+490 VSQEGKNFSGGQR
-503 QRLTIARALVANPEI
+503 QRLTIARALVSSPEI

-530 MTEANLRRA
+530 MTESRLRRA
-539 LGESDPNMT
+539 LSNANPNMT
-548 RVTVSQRISA
+548 QVIVSQRIST
-558 IRDADLILVLDDG
+558 IRDADLIIVLDDG
-571 AAVGAGTHTQLLES
+571 SAVGMGTHKELLEN

-602 K
+602 GTAAERISK

>member
-1 MTASQNLSKLR
+1 MA
-12 RLRRVRITNI
+12 
-22 GLRRT
+22 
-27 YMFKLVKYL
+27 
-36 RGYIKECILGPLFKF
+36 PLFKF

-63 MANIIDVGIYGSDK
+63 MAHIIDTGIAGSDRE
-77 TYILKMCGLLV
+77 YILKMCGVLV

-101 QYFAAK
+101 QFFAAR

-129 AQLDSFGA
+129 SQLDKFGT

-170 GAMVAAIMLDSKT
+170 GAMAAALMLD
-183 AAVFLIAVP
+183 ARVAVVFLVAVP
-192 VMGLLIF
+192 VMGLLIY

-210 KAQTSLDKVSQI
+210 KAQTSLDRVSQI

-234 AFSRQEAEI
+234 AFSRQGAEI
-243 KDFSDAN
+243 ESFSDAN
-250 SELFGINEKVGGIS
+250 AELMSINEKVGSIS

-310 LVALLVL
+310 LVAMLVL

-331 ARISAVLELQ
+331 TRIAEVLELQ
-341 PDMKD
+341 PDMTD
-346 GSGADGNNNEGCPVI
+346 DAADAAVADSCNTVL
-361 EFENVSFA
+361 EFDNVSFE
-369 YGSSKES
+369 YSGSKED
-376 ALSNISFKLYRGQS
+376 ALSGISFKLKRGQNI
-390 LGMIGGTGSGKSTL
+390 GIIGGTGSGKSTL

-412 DVTQGNIKI
+412 DATSGSVKI
-421 DGCDIQSYTLAQL
+421 DGTDVRNMSFKQL
-434 RKKIGYVP
+434 RGKIGYVP

-459 SETAT
+459 NENA
-464 DDEIIKALKTA
+464 DDNEIINALKTA
-475 QAYDFIFEKDGLDTA
+475 QAYDFIFEKDGLDTS
-490 VSHEGKNFSGGQR
+490 VSQEGKNFSGGQR
-503 QRLTIARALVANPEI
+503 QRLTIARALVSDPEI

-530 MTEANLRRA
+530 MTEARLRRA
-539 LGESDPNMT
+539 LSKANPNMT
-548 RVTVSQRISA
+548 QVIVSQRIST

-571 AAVGAGTHTQLLES
+571 SAVGMGTHKELLES

-591 ICATQIPEELN
+591 ICATQIPEELAVTAAERIS

>member
-1 MTASQNLSKLR
+1 
-12 RLRRVRITNI
+12 
-22 GLRRT
+22 
-27 YMFKLVKYL
+27 MFKLIKYL
-36 RGYIKECILGPLFKF
+36 RGYIKECIMAPLFKF

-63 MANIIDVGIYGSDK
+63 MAHIIDTGIAGSDRE
-77 TYILKMCGLLV
+77 YILKMCGVLV

-101 QYFAAK
+101 QFFAAR

-129 AQLDSFGA
+129 SQLDKFGT

-170 GAMVAAIMLDSKT
+170 GAMAAALMLD
-183 AAVFLIAVP
+183 ARVAIVFLVAVP
-192 VMGLLIF
+192 VMGLLIY

-210 KAQTSLDKVSQI
+210 KAQTSLDRVSQI

-234 AFSRQEAEI
+234 AFSRQGAEI
-243 KDFSDAN
+243 ENFSDAN
-250 SELFGINEKVGGIS
+250 AELMSINEKVGSIS

-310 LVALLVL
+310 LVAMLVL

-331 ARISAVLELQ
+331 TRIAEVLELQ
-341 PDMKD
+341 PDMTDDAADAAVAD
-346 GSGADGNNNEGCPVI
+346 GSDTVL
-361 EFENVSFA
+361 EFDNVSFE
-369 YGSSKES
+369 YSGSKED
-376 ALSNISFKLYRGQS
+376 ALSGISFKLKRGQNI
-390 LGMIGGTGSGKSTL
+390 GIIGGTGSGKSTL

-412 DVTQGNIKI
+412 DATSGSVKI
-421 DGCDIQSYTLAQL
+421 DGTDVRNMSFKQL
-434 RKKIGYVP
+434 RGKIGYVP

-459 SETAT
+459 NENA
-464 DDEIIKALKTA
+464 DDNEIINALKTA
-475 QAYDFIFEKDGLDTA
+475 QAYDFIFEKDGLDTS
-490 VSHEGKNFSGGQR
+490 VSQEGKNFSGGQR
-503 QRLTIARALVANPEI
+503 QRLTIARALVSDPEI

-530 MTEANLRRA
+530 MTEARLRRA
-539 LGESDPNMT
+539 LSKANPNMT
-548 RVTVSQRISA
+548 QIIVSQRIST

-571 AAVGAGTHTQLLES
+571 SAVGMGTHKELLES

-591 ICATQIPEELN
+591 ICATQIPEELAGTAAERIS

>member
-1 MTASQNLSKLR
+1 MA
-12 RLRRVRITNI
+12 
-22 GLRRT
+22 
-27 YMFKLVKYL
+27 
-36 RGYIKECILGPLFKF
+36 PLFKF

-63 MANIIDVGIYGSDK
+63 MAHIIDTGIAGSDRE
-77 TYILKMCGLLV
+77 YILKMCGVLV

-101 QYFAAK
+101 QFFAAR

-129 AQLDSFGA
+129 SQLDKFGT

-170 GAMVAAIMLDSKT
+170 GAMAAALMLD
-183 AAVFLIAVP
+183 ARVAVVFLVAVP
-192 VMGLLIF
+192 VMGLLIY

-210 KAQTSLDKVSQI
+210 KAQTSLDRVSQI

-234 AFSRQEAEI
+234 AFSRQGAEI
-243 KDFSDAN
+243 ESFSDAN
-250 SELFGINEKVGGIS
+250 AELMSINEKVGSIS

-310 LVALLVL
+310 LVAMLVL

-331 ARISAVLELQ
+331 TRIAEVLELQ
-341 PDMKD
+341 PDMTDDAADAAVAD
-346 GSGADGNNNEGCPVI
+346 GSDTVL
-361 EFENVSFA
+361 EFDNVSFE
-369 YGSSKES
+369 YSGSKED
-376 ALSNISFKLYRGQS
+376 ALSGISFKLKRGQNI
-390 LGMIGGTGSGKSTL
+390 GIIGGTGSGKSTL

-412 DVTQGNIKI
+412 DATSGSVKI
-421 DGCDIQSYTLAQL
+421 DGTDVRNMSFKQL
-434 RKKIGYVP
+434 RGKIGYVP

-459 SETAT
+459 NENA
-464 DDEIIKALKTA
+464 DDNEIINALKTA
-475 QAYDFIFEKDGLDTA
+475 QAYDFIFEKDGLDTS
-490 VSHEGKNFSGGQR
+490 VSQEGKNFSGGQR
-503 QRLTIARALVANPEI
+503 QRLTIARALVSDPEI

-530 MTEANLRRA
+530 MTEARLRRA
-539 LGESDPNMT
+539 LSKANPNMT
-548 RVTVSQRISA
+548 QVIVSQRIST

-571 AAVGAGTHTQLLES
+571 SAVGMGTHKELLES

-591 ICATQIPEELN
+591 ICATQIPEELAGTAAERIS

>member
-1 MTASQNLSKLR
+1 MA
-12 RLRRVRITNI
+12 
-22 GLRRT
+22 
-27 YMFKLVKYL
+27 
-36 RGYIKECILGPLFKF
+36 PLFKF

-63 MANIIDVGIYGSDK
+63 MAHIIDTGIAGSDRE
-77 TYILKMCGLLV
+77 YILKMCGVLV

-101 QYFAAK
+101 QFFAAR

-129 AQLDSFGA
+129 SQLDKFGT

-170 GAMVAAIMLDSKT
+170 GAMAAALMLD
-183 AAVFLIAVP
+183 ARVAVVFLVAVP
-192 VMGLLIF
+192 VMGLLIY

-210 KAQTSLDKVSQI
+210 KAQTSLDRVSQI

-234 AFSRQEAEI
+234 AFSRQGAEI
-243 KDFSDAN
+243 ESFSDAN
-250 SELFGINEKVGGIS
+250 AELMSINEKVGSIS
-264 ALMNPLT
+264 ALINPLT

-310 LVALLVL
+310 LVAMLVL

-331 ARISAVLELQ
+331 TRIAEVLELQ
-341 PDMKD
+341 PDMTDDAADAAVAD
-346 GSGADGNNNEGCPVI
+346 GSDTVL
-361 EFENVSFA
+361 EFDNVSFE
-369 YGSSKES
+369 YSGSKED
-376 ALSNISFKLYRGQS
+376 ALSGISFKLKRGQNI
-390 LGMIGGTGSGKSTL
+390 GIIGGTGSGKSTL

-412 DVTQGNIKI
+412 DATSGSVKI
-421 DGCDIQSYTLAQL
+421 DGTDVRNMSFKQL
-434 RKKIGYVP
+434 RGKIGYVP

-459 SETAT
+459 NENA
-464 DDEIIKALKTA
+464 DDNEIINALKTA
-475 QAYDFIFEKDGLDTA
+475 QAYDFIFEKDGLDTS
-490 VSHEGKNFSGGQR
+490 VSQEGKNFSGGQR
-503 QRLTIARALVANPEI
+503 QRLTIARALVSDPEI

-530 MTEANLRRA
+530 MTEARLRRA
-539 LGESDPNMT
+539 LSKANPNMT
-548 RVTVSQRISA
+548 QVIVSQRIST

-571 AAVGAGTHTQLLES
+571 SAVGMGTHKELLES

-591 ICATQIPEELN
+591 ICATQIPEELAGTAAERIS

>member
-1 MTASQNLSKLR
+1 MA
-12 RLRRVRITNI
+12 
-22 GLRRT
+22 
-27 YMFKLVKYL
+27 
-36 RGYIKECILGPLFKF
+36 PLFKF

-63 MANIIDVGIYGSDK
+63 MAHIIDTGIAGSDRE
-77 TYILKMCGLLV
+77 YILKMCGVLV

-101 QYFAAK
+101 QFFAAR

-129 AQLDSFGA
+129 SQLDKFGT

-170 GAMVAAIMLDSKT
+170 GAMAAALMLD
-183 AAVFLIAVP
+183 ARVAVVFLVAVP
-192 VMGLLIF
+192 VMGLLIY

-210 KAQTSLDKVSQI
+210 KAQTSLDRVSQI

-234 AFSRQEAEI
+234 AFSRQGAEI
-243 KDFSDAN
+243 ESFSDAN
-250 SELFGINEKVGGIS
+250 AELMSINEKVGSIS

-310 LVALLVL
+310 LVAMLVL

-331 ARISAVLELQ
+331 TRIAEVLELQ
-341 PDMKD
+341 PDMTD
-346 GSGADGNNNEGCPVI
+346 DAADAAVADSCNTVL
-361 EFENVSFA
+361 EFDNVSFE
-369 YGSSKES
+369 YSGSKED
-376 ALSNISFKLYRGQS
+376 ALSGISFKLKRGQNI
-390 LGMIGGTGSGKSTL
+390 GIIGGTGSGKSTL

-412 DVTQGNIKI
+412 DATSGSVKI
-421 DGCDIQSYTLAQL
+421 DGTDVRNMSFKQL
-434 RKKIGYVP
+434 RGKIGYVP

-459 SETAT
+459 NENA
-464 DDEIIKALKTA
+464 DDNEIINALKTA
-475 QAYDFIFEKDGLDTA
+475 QAYDFIFEKDGLDTS
-490 VSHEGKNFSGGQR
+490 VSQEGKNFSGGQR
-503 QRLTIARALVANPEI
+503 QRLTIARALVSDPEI

-530 MTEANLRRA
+530 MTEARLRRA
-539 LGESDPNMT
+539 LSKANPNMT
-548 RVTVSQRISA
+548 QVIVSQRIST

-571 AAVGAGTHTQLLES
+571 SAVGMGTHKELLES

-591 ICATQIPEELN
+591 ICATQIPEELAGTAAERIS

>member
-1 MTASQNLSKLR
+1 MA
-12 RLRRVRITNI
+12 
-22 GLRRT
+22 
-27 YMFKLVKYL
+27 
-36 RGYIKECILGPLFKF
+36 PLFKF

-63 MANIIDVGIYGSDK
+63 MAHIIDTGIAGSDRE
-77 TYILKMCGLLV
+77 YILKMCGVLV

-101 QYFAAK
+101 QFFAAR

-129 AQLDSFGA
+129 SQLDKFGT

-170 GAMVAAIMLDSKT
+170 GAMAAALMLD
-183 AAVFLIAVP
+183 ARVAVVFLVAVP
-192 VMGLLIF
+192 VMGLLIY

-210 KAQTSLDKVSQI
+210 KAQTSLDRVSQI

-234 AFSRQEAEI
+234 AFSRQGAEI
-243 KDFSDAN
+243 ESFSDAN
-250 SELFGINEKVGGIS
+250 AELMSINEKVGSIS

-285 GGIRVNIGGMQQGE
+285 SGIRVNIGGMQQGE

-310 LVALLVL
+310 LVAMLVL

-331 ARISAVLELQ
+331 TRIAEVLELQ
-341 PDMKD
+341 PDMTDDAADAAVAD
-346 GSGADGNNNEGCPVI
+346 GSDTVL
-361 EFENVSFA
+361 EFDNVSFE
-369 YGSSKES
+369 YSGSKED
-376 ALSNISFKLYRGQS
+376 ALSGISFKLKRGQNI
-390 LGMIGGTGSGKSTL
+390 GIIGGTGSGKSTL

-412 DVTQGNIKI
+412 DATSGSVKI
-421 DGCDIQSYTLAQL
+421 DGTDVRNMSFKQL
-434 RKKIGYVP
+434 RGKIGYVP

-459 SETAT
+459 NENA
-464 DDEIIKALKTA
+464 DDNEIINALKTA
-475 QAYDFIFEKDGLDTA
+475 QAYDFIFEKDGLDTS
-490 VSHEGKNFSGGQR
+490 VSQEGKNFSGGQR
-503 QRLTIARALVANPEI
+503 QRLTIARALVSDPEI

-530 MTEANLRRA
+530 MTEARLRRA
-539 LGESDPNMT
+539 LSKANPNMT
-548 RVTVSQRISA
+548 QVIVSQRIST

-571 AAVGAGTHTQLLES
+571 SAVGMGTHKELLES

-591 ICATQIPEELN
+591 ICATQIPEELAGTAAERIS

>member
-1 MTASQNLSKLR
+1 MA
-12 RLRRVRITNI
+12 
-22 GLRRT
+22 
-27 YMFKLVKYL
+27 
-36 RGYIKECILGPLFKF
+36 PLFKF

-63 MANIIDVGIYGSDK
+63 MAHIIDTGIAGSDRE
-77 TYILKMCGLLV
+77 YILKMCGVLV

-101 QYFAAK
+101 QFFAAR

-129 AQLDSFGA
+129 SQLDKFGT

-170 GAMVAAIMLDSKT
+170 GAMAAALMLD
-183 AAVFLIAVP
+183 ARVAVVFLVAVP
-192 VMGLLIF
+192 VMGLLIY

-210 KAQTSLDKVSQI
+210 KAQTSLDRVSQI

-234 AFSRQEAEI
+234 AFSRQGAEI
-243 KDFSDAN
+243 ESFSDAN
-250 SELFGINEKVGGIS
+250 AELMSINEKVGSIS

-310 LVALLVL
+310 LVAMLVL

-331 ARISAVLELQ
+331 TRIAEVLELQ
-341 PDMKD
+341 PDMTDDAADAAVAD
-346 GSGADGNNNEGCPVI
+346 GSDTVL
-361 EFENVSFA
+361 EFDNVSFE
-369 YGSSKES
+369 YSGSKED
-376 ALSNISFKLYRGQS
+376 ALSGISFKLKRGQNI
-390 LGMIGGTGSGKSTL
+390 GIIGGTGSGKSTL

-412 DVTQGNIKI
+412 DATSGSVKI
-421 DGCDIQSYTLAQL
+421 DGTDVRNMSFKQL
-434 RKKIGYVP
+434 RGKIGYVP

-459 SETAT
+459 NENA
-464 DDEIIKALKTA
+464 DDNEIINALKTA
-475 QAYDFIFEKDGLDTA
+475 QAYDFIFEKDGIDTS
-490 VSHEGKNFSGGQR
+490 VSQEGKNFSGGQR
-503 QRLTIARALVANPEI
+503 QRLTIARALVSDPEI

-530 MTEANLRRA
+530 MTEARLRRA
-539 LGESDPNMT
+539 LSKANPNMT
-548 RVTVSQRISA
+548 QVIVSQRIST

-571 AAVGAGTHTQLLES
+571 SAVGMGTHKELLES

-591 ICATQIPEELN
+591 ICATQIPEELAGTAAERIS

>member
-1 MTASQNLSKLR
+1 MA
-12 RLRRVRITNI
+12 
-22 GLRRT
+22 
-27 YMFKLVKYL
+27 
-36 RGYIKECILGPLFKF
+36 PLFKF

-63 MANIIDVGIYGSDK
+63 MAHIIDTGIAGSDRE
-77 TYILKMCGLLV
+77 YILKMCGVLV

-101 QYFAAK
+101 QFFAAR

-129 AQLDSFGA
+129 SQLDKFGT

-170 GAMVAAIMLDSKT
+170 GAMAAALMLD
-183 AAVFLIAVP
+183 ARVAVVFLVAVP
-192 VMGLLIF
+192 VMGLLIY

-210 KAQTSLDKVSQI
+210 KAQTSLDRVSQI

-234 AFSRQEAEI
+234 AFSRQGAEI
-243 KDFSDAN
+243 ESFSDAN
-250 SELFGINEKVGGIS
+250 AELMSINEKVGSIS

-310 LVALLVL
+310 LVAMLVL

-331 ARISAVLELQ
+331 TRIAEVLELQ
-341 PDMKD
+341 SDMTDDAADAAVAD
-346 GSGADGNNNEGCPVI
+346 GSDTVL
-361 EFENVSFA
+361 EFDNVSFE
-369 YGSSKES
+369 YSGSKED
-376 ALSNISFKLYRGQS
+376 ALSGISFKLKRGQNI
-390 LGMIGGTGSGKSTL
+390 GIIGGTGSGKSTL

-412 DVTQGNIKI
+412 DATSGSVKI
-421 DGCDIQSYTLAQL
+421 DGTDVRNMSFKQL
-434 RKKIGYVP
+434 RGKIGYVP

-459 SETAT
+459 NEAA
-464 DDEIIKALKTA
+464 DDSEIIEALKTA
-475 QAYDFIFEKDGLDTA
+475 QAYDFIFEKDGLDTS
-490 VSHEGKNFSGGQR
+490 VSQEGKNFSGGQR
-503 QRLTIARALVANPEI
+503 QRLTIARALVSDPEI

-530 MTEANLRRA
+530 MTEARLRRA
-539 LGESDPNMT
+539 LSKANPNMT
-548 RVTVSQRISA
+548 QVIVSQRIST

-571 AAVGAGTHTQLLES
+571 SAVGMGTHKELLES

-591 ICATQIPEELN
+591 ICATQIPEELAGTAAERIS